1 MTDFSRYRCWETA
14 VAAATLTTEAVS
26 PSPAVFFATHAPLRI
41 YRSPASGRRSDNPG
55 IPVDEEEVRN
65 DFLTRATASGILLM
79 PVIGQSGT
87 GKSHLVRW
95 IKEKT
100 PSTHDRQVIYL
111 PKTHTSLKAVVKA
124 LLAEVED
131 GELDQLKADVDR
143 MSTELDQEG
152 LERRLLGHLH
162 EALAA
167 AEPPPGPGRVLAGPD
182 GLAVLLLDPH
192 VRDHLLRPGTLIPRL
207 AASLLA
213 DRREGDP
220 ERPLTFTTDR
230 PPARHPRRQEGVG
243 GRAEEAHADQGPR
256 RVAGGGGRDA
266 Q

>member
-1 MTDFSRYRCWETA
+1 
-14 VAAATLTTEAVS
+14 
-26 PSPAVFFATHAPLRI
+26 
-41 YRSPASGRRSDNPG
+41 
-55 IPVDEEEVRN
+55 
-65 DFLTRATASGILLM
+65 M

-95 IKEKT
+95 IKERT
-100 PSTHDRQVIYL
+100 PSADDRQIIYL
-111 PKTHTSLKAVVKA
+111 PKTRTSLKAVVKA

-167 AEPPPGPGRVLAGPD
+167 AEVTLRARLACSGDRTASPCCSSILMS
-182 GLAVLLLDPH
+182 GSICNGMAA
-192 VRDHLLRPGTLIPRL
+192 LIPRL

-213 DRREGDP
+213 DR
-220 ERPLTFTTDR
+220 T
-230 PPARHPRRQEGVG
+230 
-243 GRAEEAHADQGPR
+243 
-256 RVAGGGGRDA
+256 
-266 Q
+266 

>member
-41 YRSPASGRRSDNPG
+41 YRSPASGRRPDNPG

-65 DFLTRATASGILLM
+65 DFLTRPTANGILLM

-100 PSTHDRQVIYL
+100 PSTRDRQVIYL
-111 PKTHTSLKAVVKA
+111 PKTRTSLKAVVKA

-143 MSTELDQEG
+143 MSTELDQAG
-152 LERRLLGHLH
+152 TGT
-162 EALAA
+162 APAQ
-167 AEPPPGPGRVLAGPD
+167 PPARGPGR
-182 GLAVLLLDPH
+182 
-192 VRDHLLRPGTLIPRL
+192 
-207 AASLLA
+207 
-213 DRREGDP
+213 
-220 ERPLTFTTDR
+220 
-230 PPARHPRRQEGVG
+230 
-243 GRAEEAHADQGPR
+243 GRAAPWSRPACSRDRTGSPCCSSILMSATICSGPAPSSR
-256 RVAGGGGRDA
+256 AWRPACSPTGAKATPNGR
-266 Q
+266 

>member
-1 MTDFSRYRCWETA
+1 MTDFSRFRCWETA

-41 YRSPASGRRSDNPG
+41 YRSPAGGRRPDNPG
-55 IPVDEEEVRN
+55 IPVNEDEVQN
-65 DFLTRATASGILLM
+65 DFLTRPTANGILLM

-100 PSTHDRQVIYL
+100 PSTDDRQVIYL
-111 PKTHTSLKAVVKA
+111 PKTRTSLKAVVKA

-167 AEPPPGPGRVLAGPD
+167 AEPA
-182 GLAVLLLDPH
+182 
-192 VRDHLLRPGTLIPRL
+192 LRPGPR
-207 AASLLA
+207 A
-213 DRREGDP
+213 RGT
-220 ERPLTFTTDR
+220 ERPRRAAPRSSCPRTICSGLAPSSRAWR
-230 PPARHPRRQEGVG
+230 PACSPTGVKATPNG
-243 GRAEEAHADQGPR
+243 H
-256 RVAGGGGRDA
+256 
-266 Q
+266 